1 MSGNRSESHN
11 PQKQDSN
18 ENNSNIGFSRI
29 LKSHSEKS
37 FFFLQKKTSNID
49 IIWNRKKKLTS
60 FFPKSAEQKCW
71 FKEQILN

>member
-29 LKSHSEKS
+29 LKSHSEQS
-37 FFFLQKKTSNID
+37 FFC
-49 IIWNRKKKLTS
+49 KKKLLILTS
-60 FFPKSAEQKCW
+60 YEIVKKNYHHFSQNQPNKNVDSKSK
-71 FKEQILN
+71 F